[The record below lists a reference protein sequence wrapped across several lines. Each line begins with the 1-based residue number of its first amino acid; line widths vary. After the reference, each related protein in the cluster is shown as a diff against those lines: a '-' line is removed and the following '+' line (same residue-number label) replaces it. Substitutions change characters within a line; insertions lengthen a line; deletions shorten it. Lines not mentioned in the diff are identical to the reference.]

1 MKTIGALST
10 ATRSTG
16 RKVTATASVP
26 CASDFD
32 QSPTLRLSVAAA
44 GTVKRRIG
52 TSWVQDPCG
61 PPGFS
66 PIALN
71 WPTAQSIT
79 LVSPSVAGPR
89 PENSSDET
97 VLISSDKR
105 CALIAPPATALCAF
119 GLAMVGDE
127 ASNAASA
134 ATERVRG
141 MVFMAELPGSGA
153 ST

>member
-1 MKTIGALST
+1 MKTIGALSI
-10 ATRSTG
+10 ATRATG

-32 QSPTLRLSVAAA
+32 QSPTLRLSLASA

-61 PPGFS
+61 LFGFS
-66 PIALN
+66 PIVLN

-89 PENSSDET
+89 PENSFDET

-105 CALIAPPATALCAF
+105 CALIAPPVVLCAF
-119 GLAMVGDE
+119 GLAAVGDE
-127 ASNAASA
+127 ASNARA
-134 ATERVRG
+134 ATDRIRG
-141 MVFMAELPGSGA
+141 AVFIAELPGAGA